1 MSPRWKEEQIAIEG
15 RGNKGNAEGIIR
27 EKGEGGTGV
36 IGSSIG
42 KTGKRSRK
50 INGNVVPGVGNEEFL
65 RSLRGQRCKTSQISV
80 PKEDLGEILNKK
92 EGRATHKKTNSVK

>member
-1 MSPRWKEEQIAIEG
+1 MNRNELPG
-15 RGNKGNAEGIIR
+15 LGNG
-27 EKGEGGTGV
+27 
-36 IGSSIG
+36 
-42 KTGKRSRK
+42 
-50 INGNVVPGVGNEEFL
+50 EFL